1 MPRIVLQDVIK
12 SFATSD
18 GKSVLAADSVNIS
31 VENGELLALVG
42 PSGCGKTTLLRL
54 IAGLESADHGRILF
68 GEQNVTRQQPKE
80 RDVAMVFQSHALFPH
95 MTAFEN
101 IAFGLKLRGVARGE
115 VEERVRD
122 TAAMLSAG
130 HCLDRK
136 PSKLSGGE
144 RQRVALARALVR
156 QPKILLLDEPFSNL
170 DEPLRVQMRN
180 ELPAIRARSGATV
193 IFVTHDQEEAMAL
206 GDRVAV
212 MRNGAVQQVAAP
224 REIYGAPTNRFVASF
239 IGSPQMNLFHGSV
252 AQREGRL
259 LFIGAETEPEVSLPK
274 FVLELGGARA
284 DWFGSN
290 VGRQVLLGFRPE
302 HVSLADD
309 KAGRN
314 TRSIV
319 ARIIAEQFIGAET
332 IVQVQVGERVIQLRG
347 GGSHK
352 RQVGEEVALSFDF
365 SRAHIFDAAT
375 GVAVVRDMKTPT

>member
-12 SFATSD
+12 SFATPD
-18 GKSVLAADSVNIS
+18 RKSVLAADSVNLSIGD
-31 VENGELLALVG
+31 GELLALVG

-54 IAGLESADHGRILF
+54 IAGLESADLGRIF
-68 GEQNVTRQQPKE
+68 FDDHNVTRLSPKE

-101 IAFGLKLRGVARGE
+101 IAFGLKLRGVARSE
-115 VEERVRD
+115 IETRVRD
-122 TAAMLSAG
+122 AAAMLSAS

-136 PSKLSGGE
+136 PGKLSGGE

-180 ELPAIRARSGATV
+180 ELPLIRARSGATI
-193 IFVTHDQEEAMAL
+193 IFVTHDQEEALSL

-212 MRNGAVQQVAAP
+212 MRNGAIQQVATP
-224 REIYGAPTNRFVASF
+224 REIYNAPANRFVAAF
-239 IGSPQMNLFHGSV
+239 IGSPQMNLLHGSI

-259 LFIGAETEPEVSLPK
+259 VFAGAETESEISMPR

-284 DWFGSN
+284 GWFGIN

-302 HVSLADD
+302 HISQTDN
-309 KAGRN
+309 KSPRAG
-314 TRSIV
+314 SGFV
-319 ARIIAEQFIGAET
+319 VGKIASEQFIGAKT
-332 IVQVQVGERVIQLRG
+332 ILHVQVGERMIFLSSDT
-347 GGSHK
+347 GSHPT
-352 RQVGEEVALSFDF
+352 GSEVRLSFDF
-365 SRAHIFDAAT
+365 NRAHIFDAAT
-375 GVAVVRDMKTPT
+375 GVALG

>member
-12 SFATSD
+12 SFAAPD
-18 GKSVLAADSVNIS
+18 GKSILAADSVS
-31 VENGELLALVG
+31 FTVEDGELLALVG

-54 IAGLESADHGRILF
+54 IAGLETPDHGRILF
-68 GEQNVTRQQPKE
+68 GEQNVTRCSPKE

-95 MTAFEN
+95 LTAFEN
-101 IAFGLKLRGVARGE
+101 IAFGLKLRGVARRE
-115 VEERVRD
+115 IEERVRD
-122 TAAMLSAG
+122 VAAMLSAG

-136 PSKLSGGE
+136 PGKLSGGE

-180 ELPAIRARSGATV
+180 ELPAIRTRTGATV
-193 IFVTHDQEEAMAL
+193 IFVTHDQEEAMSL

-212 MRNGAVQQVAAP
+212 MRHGAIQQIAPP
-224 REIYGAPTNRFVASF
+224 REIYGKPANRFVASF
-239 IGSPQMNLFHGSV
+239 MGSPQMNLFHGSV
-252 AQREGRL
+252 AQRDGRL

-302 HVSLADD
+302 HVSLADG
-309 KAGRN
+309 KMSPG
-314 TRSIV
+314 TKG
-319 ARIIAEQFIGAET
+319 IIAGKVVSEQFIGAET
-332 IVQVQVGERVIQLRG
+332 IHQVQVADLIVRLCG
-347 GGSHK
+347 GAGAH
-352 RQVGEEVALSFDF
+352 RAGDEVRLCFDF
-365 SRAHIFDAAT
+365 SRVHIFDAVT
-375 GVAVVRDMKTPT
+375 GVAVA

>member
-12 SFATSD
+12 SFATPD
-18 GKSVLAADSVNIS
+18 GKSVLAADSVNLSIGD
-31 VENGELLALVG
+31 GELLALLG

-54 IAGLESADHGRILF
+54 IAGLETADLGRVLF
-68 GEQNVTRQQPKE
+68 NDHAVTHQSPKE

-95 MTAFEN
+95 LTAFEN

-115 VEERVRD
+115 IETRVRD
-122 TAAMLSAG
+122 AAAMLSAS
-130 HCLDRK
+130 HYLDRK

-180 ELPAIRARSGATV
+180 ELPLIRARSGAT
-193 IFVTHDQEEAMAL
+193 ILFVTHDQEEALSL

-212 MRNGAVQQVAAP
+212 MRNGAIQQVATP
-224 REIYGAPTNRFVASF
+224 REIYNAPANRFVAAF
-239 IGSPQMNLFHGSV
+239 IGSPQMNLLHGSI

-259 LFIGAETEPEVSLPK
+259 VFVGTETEPDSIAK

-284 DWFGSN
+284 DWFGIN

-302 HVSLADD
+302 HISLADN
-309 KAGRN
+309 KPPRAG
-314 TRSIV
+314 SGFV
-319 ARIIAEQFIGAET
+319 VGKFVSEQFIGAKALLR
-332 IVQVQVGERVIQLRG
+332 VQVGERMICLSSDAG
-347 GGSHK
+347 THPK
-352 RQVGEEVALSFDF
+352 AGEVRLSFDF
-365 SRAHIFDAAT
+365 NRAHIFDAAT
-375 GVAVVRDMKTPT
+375 GAAIG

>member
-18 GKSVLAADSVNIS
+18 GKSVLAADSIALS
-31 VENGELLALVG
+31 VGDGELLALVG

-54 IAGLESADHGRILF
+54 IAGLEMADHGRILF
-68 GEQNVTRQQPKE
+68 GEQNVTRQSPKE
-80 RDVAMVFQSHALFPH
+80 RDVAMVFQSHALFPN

-101 IAFGLKLRGVARGE
+101 IAFGLKLRGVSRGE
-115 VEERVRD
+115 IQERVRD
-122 TAAMLSAG
+122 TAAMVSAG

-136 PSKLSGGE
+136 PDKLSGGE

-180 ELPAIRARSGATV
+180 ELPALRTRTGATV
-193 IFVTHDQEEAMAL
+193 IFVTHDQEEAMSL

-212 MRNGAVQQVAAP
+212 MRHGAVQQIAAP
-224 REIYGAPTNRFVASF
+224 REIYGKPANRFVASF
-239 IGSPQMNLFHGSV
+239 IGSPQMNLFHGNI
-252 AQREGRL
+252 AQRDGRL
-259 LFIGAETEPEVSLPK
+259 LFIGAETDPEVSLPK

-302 HVSLADD
+302 HVSLADE
-309 KAGRN
+309 KAAQGTKRHI
-314 TRSIV
+314 TGKVVS
-319 ARIIAEQFIGAET
+319 EQFIGAET
-332 IVQVQVGERVIQLRG
+332 LLQVQVADRMVRLCG
-347 GGSHK
+347 GTGTHRS
-352 RQVGEEVALSFDF
+352 GDEVRLYFDF
-365 SRAHIFDAAT
+365 SRVHIFDAVT
-375 GVAVVRDMKTPT
+375 GVAVA